1 MSTPFEF
8 VAIGYCSNDYLCK
21 VDEIPIDHKVEARE
35 HLTQGG
41 GPAATAAVAAS
52 RLGMKTAFV
61 GVVGDDD
68 SGRMILRDFASEK
81 VSADAVKIRKGCST
95 STAFCWVDAA
105 GKRSI
110 VWYRGNGADLAP
122 EEVPEPL
129 IANAKVIHLDGHQT
143 VGAHA
148 AAKLARKHGVLV
160 SIDAGTLRPG
170 VKEILPDCDIVIA
183 SEFFARQLTGVTD
196 DEKSLIELVKIGAKV
211 TGITMGSKGSVC
223 YDREQGKILRCPVF
237 PVEVVDTTGAG
248 DVFHSAFA
256 VKYASCKNILEC
268 MRFAS
273 AVSALKCTKLGGRT
287 GIPTLKETEEFLKKH
302 S

>member
-1 MSTPFEF
+1 MSTAFEF
-8 VAIGYCSNDYLCK
+8 VSIGYCSNDYLCK

-52 RLGMKTAFV
+52 RLGMKTAFL

-68 SGRMILRDFASEK
+68 SGQMILKGFASEK
-81 VSADAVKIRKGCST
+81 VATDAVKIRKGCST

-110 VWYRGNGADLAP
+110 VWYRGNGADLVP
-122 EEVPEPL
+122 EEIPEKL
-129 IANAKVIHLDGHQT
+129 IAGAKVVHLDGHQT

-148 AAKLARKHGVLV
+148 AAKLARKHGVIV

-170 VKEILPDCDIVIA
+170 VKEILYDCDIVIT
-183 SEFFARQLTGVTD
+183 SEFFAKQLTGIAD
-196 DEKSLIELVKIGAKV
+196 YEKSLMELVKIGAKV
-211 TGITMGSKGSVC
+211 TGITMGSKGSMC
-223 YDREQGKILRCPVF
+223 YDREQGRIITCPAF

-256 VKYASCKNILEC
+256 VKYASCRDILKS

-287 GIPTLKETEEFLKKH
+287 GIPTLSETEDFLKKH